1 MPTSLPDKS
10 VIFTADDFGLADALN
25 GAVVLAHRQGLLSC
39 ASLMAA
45 GPRTAAALD
54 LARDL
59 PGLCLG
65 VHLTLIQG
73 QSVLPPEAAP
83 RLVDSQG
90 SFPNNPVVTG
100 WRYFCQSRLLPKIRR
115 ELAAQIEVVLEA
127 GLRVWHLNSHLNLH
141 LHPHIFPMVADL
153 AREYGIP
160 AVRLARE
167 DWRTT
172 LALAPDGP
180 LPKIAQGLIF
190 AWLCR
195 RAARQARAAGLV
207 FNDHLFGLTNDG
219 RMTEA
224 YLTGLVDRLQPG
236 VTEIYCHPGLS
247 ADPELEHWAPQ
258 YRRQEELAAL
268 LSPRLKAALAA
279 AGVRLT
285 DFRELSRGA
294 AKAEKGDPTGRPYV

>member
-1 MPTSLPDKS
+1 MTDKS

-25 GAVVLAHRQGLLSC
+25 GAVVLSHRQGLLSC

-45 GPRTAAALD
+45 GPRTQAALS
-54 LARDL
+54 LARTL

-73 QSVLPPEAAP
+73 RAVLPPEAVPHLVNP
-83 RLVDSQG
+83 RG
-90 SFPNNPVVTG
+90 FFPNNPVATG
-100 WRYFCQSRLLPKIRR
+100 WWYFWQSRLLPEIRR
-115 ELAAQIEVVLEA
+115 ELAAQIEVVLKA
-127 GLRVWHLNSHLNLH
+127 GLTVWHLNGHLNLH
-141 LHPHIFPMVADL
+141 LHPRIFPVVADL

-160 AVRLARE
+160 AVRLAWE

-172 LALAPDGP
+172 LALAPDSP

-190 AWLCR
+190 ALLCR
-195 RAARQARAAGLV
+195 RVARIARAAGLI

-247 ADPELEHWAPQ
+247 ADPELNRWAPQ

-268 LSPRLKAALAA
+268 LSPHLKATLAA
-279 AGVRLT
+279 SGVRRT
-285 DFRELSRGA
+285 DFRELVSKVQGSRF
-294 AKAEKGDPTGRPYV
+294 KVQSV

>member
-1 MPTSLPDKS
+1 MNAPSPDKS

-25 GAVVLAHRQGLLSC
+25 GAVVLAHRQGLLSS

-45 GPRTAAALD
+45 GPRTEAALD

-73 QSVLPPEAAP
+73 RAVLPPQTVP
-83 RLVDSQG
+83 LLVDARG
-90 SFPNNPVVTG
+90 FFPHNPVSTG
-100 WRYFCQSRLLPKIRR
+100 WRYFWQPRLGPEIRR
-115 ELAAQIEVVLEA
+115 ELAAQIEVVLQA
-127 GLRVWHLNSHLNLH
+127 GLRVWHLNGHLNLH
-141 LHPHIFPMVADL
+141 LHPRIFPVVAGL

-172 LALAPDGP
+172 LALAPDHP

-190 AWLCR
+190 AQLCR
-195 RAARQARAAGLV
+195 RAARIARAAGLV

-219 RMTEA
+219 RMTEP

-236 VTEIYCHPGLS
+236 VTEIYCHPGLYS
-247 ADPELEHWAPQ
+247 DPELTRWAPQ
-258 YRRQEELAAL
+258 YRRREELAAL
-268 LSPRLKAALAA
+268 LSPKLKAALAK
-279 AGVRLT
+279 AGVRRT
-285 DFRELSRGA
+285 DFRELVEKVQGSRF
-294 AKAEKGDPTGRPYV
+294 KILPTSD

>member
-1 MPTSLPDKS
+1 MNSLATDKS

-45 GPRTAAALD
+45 GPRTPAALS
-54 LARDL
+54 LARTL

-73 QSVLPPEAAP
+73 QAVLPPEAVPHLADA
-83 RLVDSQG
+83 RGLFSD
-90 SFPNNPVVTG
+90 NPVATG
-100 WRYFCQSRLLPKIRR
+100 WRYFWQARLLPEIRR
-115 ELAAQIEVVLEA
+115 ELAAQIEIILEA
-127 GLRVWHLNSHLNLH
+127 GLPVWHLNGHLNLH
-141 LHPHIFPMVADL
+141 LHPRIFPVVVDL

-172 LALAPDGP
+172 LALAPDSP

-195 RAARQARAAGLV
+195 GAARRARAAGLV

-219 RMTEA
+219 RMTEG
-224 YLTGLVDRLQPG
+224 YLTGLVDRLKPG
-236 VTEIYCHPGLS
+236 VTEIYCHPGLY
-247 ADPELEHWAPQ
+247 ADPELKRWAPRYQ
-258 YRRQEELAAL
+258 RQEELAAL
-268 LSPRLKAALAA
+268 LSPQLKATLAA
-279 AGVRLT
+279 AGVRRT
-285 DFRELSRGA
+285 DFRELSREA
-294 AKAEKGDPTGRPYV
+294 AKAWA

>member
-1 MPTSLPDKS
+1 MNSPATDKS

-25 GAVVLAHRQGLLSC
+25 GAVVLSHRQGLLTC

-45 GPRTAAALD
+45 GPRTQAALS
-54 LARDL
+54 LARTL

-73 QSVLPPEAAP
+73 RAVLPPAAAP
-83 RLVDSQG
+83 HLVDSRG
-90 SFPNNPVVTG
+90 FFANNPVATG
-100 WRYFCQSRLLPKIRR
+100 WRYFWQSRLLPEIRR

-127 GLRVWHLNSHLNLH
+127 GLPVWHLNGHLNLH
-141 LHPHIFPMVADL
+141 LHPRIFPVVVDL

-172 LALAPDGP
+172 LALAPDSP

-190 AWLCR
+190 ALLCR
-195 RAARQARAAGLV
+195 RAARRARAAGLV

-224 YLTGLVDRLQPG
+224 YLMGLAPRLKPG
-236 VTEIYCHPGLS
+236 VTEIYCHPGLY
-247 ADPELEHWAPQ
+247 ADPGLRRWAPRYQ
-258 YRRQEELAAL
+258 RQEELAAL
-268 LSPRLKAALAA
+268 LSPRLKASLAA

-285 DFRELSRGA
+285 DFRELSLGA
-294 AKAEKGDPTGRPYV
+294 RCPEKVTSPKVGA